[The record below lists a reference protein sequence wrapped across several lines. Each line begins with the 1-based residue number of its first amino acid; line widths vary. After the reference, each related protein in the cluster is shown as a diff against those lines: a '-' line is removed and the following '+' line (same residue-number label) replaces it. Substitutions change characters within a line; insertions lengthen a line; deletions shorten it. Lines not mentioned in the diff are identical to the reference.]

1 MKPSDFYSLNKDRQ
15 ERISKVSDNWTKKA
29 SKALEGV
36 RIVHL
41 RPVTDQELVAIGW
54 PKADPTYVFV
64 LENEARLFAATDD
77 ELNGAGALLDL
88 DGNQIIN
95 THLYS
100 GQKIIGAS
108 YIMRST
114 QSQLGWESRGL
125 QLSLEAGMEIIFS
138 SYTLSQAGAAY
149 LLFPGNYEIFPIC
162 A

>member
-1 MKPSDFYSLNKDRQ
+1 MKASDFYSLNNDRQ
-15 ERISKVSDNWTKKA
+15 ERISKVSDNWTTKA

-36 RIVHL
+36 RISHL
-41 RPVTDQELVAIGW
+41 RPITEQELTTLGW
-54 PKADPTYVFV
+54 SKADPTYVFV
-64 LENEARLFAATDD
+64 LENEARIFSATDD
-77 ELNGAGALLDL
+77 ELNGAGALVDL
-88 DGNQIIN
+88 NGNLITN

-108 YIMRST
+108 YIMRSI

-125 QLSLEAGMEIIFS
+125 QLSLEAGKEIVFS

-149 LLFPGNYEIFPIC
+149 LLYPGNYEIFPIC